1 MRIGHINLENPVVL
15 APMAGVTD
23 LPFRLIIK
31 EQGCG
36 LVCGEMVS
44 AQALVYGN
52 RNTFS
57 MLTIDPR
64 ERPVSIQL
72 FGSDPETMSRAA
84 AILATY
90 PVDLIDL
97 NLGCPVPKVVKNGE
111 GAALLTDPARVV
123 RIVRAVT
130 AEVDCPVTV
139 KMRRGFTEG
148 EEVAPE
154 IAVLCAEAKAAAIA
168 VHGRYREQ
176 YYSGKADWTVIKK
189 VKDAVAIPVIG
200 NGDIFT
206 ADDAVRMRAETGCDG
221 VMIGRGVQ
229 GNPWLVRETVAAL
242 SGAPV
247 PSPPTVEERFV
258 LIRRHLT
265 DQIEFI
271 GEEQGIKEMRKH
283 LTWYLKG
290 FPGAARARQRINEI
304 TSQKALYD
312 LLDEY
317 ETELK
322 QIETPWL
329 SIK

>member
-1 MRIGHINLENPVVL
+1 
-15 APMAGVTD
+15 
-23 LPFRLIIK
+23 
-31 EQGCG
+31 
-36 LVCGEMVS
+36 
-44 AQALVYGN
+44 
-52 RNTFS
+52 
-57 MLTIDPR
+57 
-64 ERPVSIQL
+64 
-72 FGSDPETMSRAA
+72 
-84 AILATY
+84 
-90 PVDLIDL
+90 
-97 NLGCPVPKVVKNGE
+97 
-111 GAALLTDPARVV
+111 
-123 RIVRAVT
+123 
-130 AEVDCPVTV
+130 
-139 KMRRGFTEG
+139 
-148 EEVAPE
+148 
-154 IAVLCAEAKAAAIA
+154 
-168 VHGRYREQ
+168 
-176 YYSGKADWTVIKK
+176 
-189 VKDAVAIPVIG
+189 
-200 NGDIFT
+200 
-206 ADDAVRMRAETGCDG
+206 
-221 VMIGRGVQ
+221 
-229 GNPWLVRETVAAL
+229 PWLVRETVAAL